1 MPEDVSDSDSPP
13 GCVAKERDMELR
25 ELAMQVATIAV
36 EAGRHALQ
44 DQINPH
50 DPRSTS
56 AIDRGTQFSSG
67 IDTRLIRYC
76 RTRIADLEPCDGFWE
91 EEAGNRKPGGRYWCI
106 GHIDGP
112 VNYVRNMAEWTVTI
126 SLFAV
131 DETGHAS
138 PILGIVHAPVLGLTY
153 LAAKGQGAI
162 RIRRT
167 IVGDKREKIIP
178 STMDTL
184 KGSVISFG
192 MSYFPNESEQVLQI
206 VSRMAGKPADIK
218 RVGPVSLDLCRV
230 ADGSYDAYFEP
241 ALHSWDIPAV
251 SAAAVVVR
259 EAKGTLWR
267 WDGGHVRWD
276 GSNDVVA
283 TNGIIDKELGS
294 YLVFD

>member
-1 MPEDVSDSDSPP
+1 
-13 GCVAKERDMELR
+13 MELR
-25 ELAMQVATIAV
+25 DLAMQAATIAV

-56 AIDRGTQFSSG
+56 AIGQGTQFSPS

-76 RTRIADLEPCDGFWE
+76 RTKIAALDPMDGFWE
-91 EEAGNRKPGGRYWCI
+91 EEAGNRRPGGRYWCL

-112 VNYVRNMAEWTVTI
+112 VNYVRNMAEWTLTI

-131 DETGHAS
+131 DEKGHAS
-138 PILGIVHAPVLGLTY
+138 PVLGIVHAPVLGLTY

-178 STMDTL
+178 STMTTL
-184 KGSVISFG
+184 NGSVISFG
-192 MSYFPNESEQVLQI
+192 MSYFPNESEKVLQI

-241 ALHSWDIPAV
+241 ALHSW
-251 SAAAVVVR
+251 
-259 EAKGTLWR
+259 R
-267 WDGGHVRWD
+267 WDGGHVRWE

-283 TNGIIDKELGS
+283 TNGLIAEDLNT
-294 YLVFD
+294 YLSGR